1 MGGKWRLRLHSQG
14 MQYVVN
20 NQILGVNVVG
30 AGVVEGAEAGAGKW
44 WIAIETEIG
53 AE

>member
-1 MGGKWRLRLHSQG
+1 MHSQG
-14 MQYVVN
+14 MQYVVK
-20 NQILGVNVVG
+20 NQILGVDVRGWVV
-30 AGVVEGAEAGAGKW
+30 AAETGAGKW